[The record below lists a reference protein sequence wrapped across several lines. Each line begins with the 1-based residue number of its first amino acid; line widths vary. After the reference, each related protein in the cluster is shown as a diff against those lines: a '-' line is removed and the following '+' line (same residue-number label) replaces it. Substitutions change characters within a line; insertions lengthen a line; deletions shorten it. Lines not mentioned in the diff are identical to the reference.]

1 MAQQAD
7 VHFDPQVVTS
17 DQIKTLIEDMGF
29 DAELVEEK
37 AGHGEETLNLIVS
50 TSKAPALRAGPC

>member
-7 VHFDPQVVTS
+7 VHFDPRVITS
-17 DQIKTLIEDMGF
+17 DRIKTLIEDMGF

-37 AGHGEETLNLIVS
+37 AGLGEETLNLIVS
-50 TSKAPALRAGPC
+50 MMTWSSIELL